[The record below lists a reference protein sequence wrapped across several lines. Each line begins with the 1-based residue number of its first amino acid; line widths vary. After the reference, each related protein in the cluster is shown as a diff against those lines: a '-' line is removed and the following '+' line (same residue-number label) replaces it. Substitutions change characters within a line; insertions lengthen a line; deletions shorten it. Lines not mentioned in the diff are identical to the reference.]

1 MKHGFLYHL
10 YKLYSFKF
18 QSEFNFFLLQN
29 LRYPVTM
36 PTSSITTKEKQSQ
49 NQLPI

>member
-1 MKHGFLYHL
+1 MAFSDTFSY
-10 YKLYSFKF
+10 FIKF
-18 QSEFNFFLLQN
+18 QSEFNPSLLQN

-36 PTSSITTKEKQSQ
+36 PTSSITMKEKQSQ